1 MESHSKL
8 FFVCLVF
15 LVGFVF
21 WLFFFFVGCLLF
33 FFLNTQ
39 LKQYSIP

>member
-21 WLFFFFVGCLLF
+21 WLFFFCCLFVV